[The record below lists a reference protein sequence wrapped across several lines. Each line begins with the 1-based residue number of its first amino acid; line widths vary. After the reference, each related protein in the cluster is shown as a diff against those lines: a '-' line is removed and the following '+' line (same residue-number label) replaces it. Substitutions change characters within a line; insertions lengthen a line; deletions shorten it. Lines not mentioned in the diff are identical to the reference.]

1 MKKFAKTLW
10 SHKSAEMGKR
20 QYSGEICKSNP
31 KPVETFRDLVKEIAV
46 ISSNNP
52 DINLLF
58 RGQRREHKI
67 KNRGTALY
75 PSIFRKEDK
84 ARVRDVLKSRYDL
97 LTRASKEL
105 TKVFGEKK
113 WQGKSTLEKFPEICW
128 AILQHYELCET
139 PLLDITSSLRVAC
152 SFALR
157 KANENAILYV
167 LGLPHTN
174 GSISYYADEELLIVR
189 LLSICPPNALRPY
202 FQDGYL
208 VGTFPTTEVLSRKP
222 RLDVARRLVAKY
234 EIHKNTFW
242 ESDFPKIPQR
252 ALFPEHDEVDR
263 VIDQLKLNNLH
274 FAPKK

>member
-1 MKKFAKTLW
+1 MKSFTKTLW
-10 SHKSAEMGKR
+10 SHNSAELGKR

-31 KPVETFRDLVKEIAV
+31 KLVETFPDLVKEIAV

-52 DINLLF
+52 DVNLLF

-75 PSIFRKEDK
+75 PSIFRKKDN
-84 ARVRDVLKSRYDL
+84 ARVRDVLKSRYDFL
-97 LTRASKEL
+97 ARASKEL
-105 TKVFGEKK
+105 TNVFGEKK

-128 AILQHYELCET
+128 AILQHYEFCET
-139 PLLDITSSLRVAC
+139 PLLDVTSSLRVAC

-167 LGLPHTN
+167 LGFPHTN

-208 VGTFPTTEVLSRKP
+208 VGTFPTTVVLSRTP

-234 EIHKNTFW
+234 RIHKNTFW
-242 ESDFPKIPQR
+242 DRDFPEIPQR
-252 ALFPEHDEVDR
+252 ALFLEPDEVEK
-263 VIDQLKLNNLH
+263 VIAQLKLNN
-274 FAPKK
+274 KN